1 MPSIYTSSGLSQA
14 FYVGRAICPVLYKG
28 HGKPWNRY
36 YDKRIHKEVI
46 NSAEDGKMLDK
57 ESFIYDVHKE
67 RDVMKFCRYL
77 RMAFEE
83 GRRGIFLTLLTS
95 TCAESTPPFLNLSRF
110 SNVFLVFKCY
120 TATALFF
127 LRPRVQVSVP
137 VFIRCWFLVQFNIF
151 FLCIYLFFSHISWIL
166 LSYDAQIIWLVSIL
180 STNYVTIP
188 ALFILRFSLIS
199 KFKNF
204 KNQNYVPYR

>member
-46 NSAEDGKMLDK
+46 DSAEDGKMLDK

-67 RDVMKFCRYL
+67 RGVMKFCRCL

-95 TCAESTPPFLNLSRF
+95 RCAESTPPFLNLSRF

-127 LRPRVQVSVP
+127 LRSRVQVSVP
-137 VFIRCWFLVQFNIF
+137 VFRRCWFLVQFNIF
-151 FLCIYLFFSHISWIL
+151 FSFYIL
-166 LSYDAQIIWLVSIL
+166 IFLAYFMNSFVIWCS
-180 STNYVTIP
+180 NY
-188 ALFILRFSLIS
+188 LIS
-199 KFKNF
+199 VNSKYKLCYYSSIIYFKIQFNLKIQKF
-204 KNQNYVPYR
+204 